1 MNNKSQNPAIK
12 EIYPYPEEINIKFE
26 DGSEVVIQGIDYFT
40 WMPAN
45 NTRFKPVPG
54 QVLPKD
60 LKVKGFSR
68 EGAILLNLHREEE
81 EDRTTATYNFV
92 KGKDNNGVS
101 KINPEEVATI
111 YDVALLTYDIL
122 NKN

>member
-1 MNNKSQNPAIK
+1 MNNKTQNPTIK

-26 DGSEVVIQGIDYFT
+26 DGVEVIIQGIDYFT

-45 NTRFKPVPG
+45 NTHFKPVPG
-54 QVLPKD
+54 QPLPKH
-60 LKVKGFSR
+60 LKVKGFSG
-68 EGAILLNLHREEE
+68 EDAILLTLHLEED
-81 EDRTTATYNFV
+81 EDRTTAIYNFV
-92 KGKDNNGVS
+92 KGKDSNGVS

-111 YDVALLTYDIL
+111 YDVALLAYGIL